1 MLIIKFIL
9 EVVQLKNV
17 ESLIQKQAIENQ
29 HGIYFPKQGKFYEF
43 QPICS

>member
-9 EVVQLKNV
+9 ELVQLKNF

-29 HGIYFPKQGKFYEF
+29 RGIYFHK
-43 QPICS
+43 